1 MPRTARVVIP
11 EMSLHVVQRGHDQQD
26 CFFNESD
33 YLAYLDYLREFAERF
48 GCSVHAYCLMTNH
61 VHLLMTPRT
70 ANACSQVM
78 KFTGQYYVNR
88 INRRLG
94 RSGTLWEGRFYSC
107 IVPSERYALT
117 CYRYI
122 ELNPV
127 DAGMVSRPADYRWSS
142 YAANVSPGS
151 DDFLTV
157 HPAYETLGID
167 ALTRATAYT
176 ALFDLPLEPKLVDD
190 IRKATRGGY
199 VAGAPRKRGRPPL
212 SEKSEKQGLSL
223 FTENRDCP

>member
-1 MPRTARVVIP
+1 MPRTARMVIP
-11 EMSLHVVQRGHDQQD
+11 EVSLHVVQRGHDQQD

-33 YLAYLDYLREFAERF
+33 YVVYLAYLREFAERF

-61 VHLLMTPRT
+61 VHLFMTPHSS
-70 ANACSQVM
+70 NACSQVM

-88 INRRLG
+88 INRRLE

-107 IVPSERYALT
+107 IVPTERYALT

-127 DAGMVSRPADYRWSS
+127 EAAMVKHPARYRWSS
-142 YAANVSPGS
+142 YAANVNRGV
-151 DDFLTV
+151 DDFLSP
-157 HPAYETLGID
+157 HAAYETLGID
-167 ALTRATAYT
+167 DQTRATAYA
-176 ALFDLPLEPKLVDD
+176 ALFDLPLDRKLVDD

-199 VAGAPRKRGRPPL
+199 VVGAPRKRGRPPR
-212 SEKSEKQGLSL
+212 SDESEKQGLSL
-223 FTENRDCP
+223 YTQNRDCP

>member
-26 CFFNESD
+26 CFFNEGD
-33 YLAYLDYLREFAERF
+33 YVAYLDYLREFAARF
-48 GCSVHAYCLMTNH
+48 QCPVHAYCLMTNH
-61 VHLLMTPRT
+61 VHLFMTPHA

-88 INRRLG
+88 INRRLE
-94 RSGTLWEGRFYSC
+94 RSGTLWEGRFYSGL
-107 IVPSERYALT
+107 VPSERYALT

-127 DAGMVSRPADYRWSS
+127 EARMVRHPADYPWSS
-142 YAANVSPGS
+142 YAANASPADAG
-151 DDFLTV
+151 FLTR

-167 ALTRATAYT
+167 QVTRAAAYA

-199 VAGAPRKRGRPPL
+199 VAGAPRKRGRPPR
-212 SEKSEKQGLSL
+212 SEESEKQGLSL

>member
-1 MPRTARVVIP
+1 MPRTARIVISQV
-11 EMSLHVVQRGHDQQD
+11 SLHVVQRGHDQQD

-88 INRRLG
+88 INRRLE

-127 DAGMVSRPADYRWSS
+127 DAGMVRHPGQYRWSS
-142 YAANVSPGS
+142 YTVNASPGS
-151 DDFLTV
+151 NDFLAQ
-157 HPAYETLGID
+157 HGAYETLGLD
-167 ALTRATAYT
+167 AVTRATAYA
-176 ALFDLPLEPKLVDD
+176 ALFDLPLDAKLVDD

-199 VAGAPRKRGRPPL
+199 VAGAPRKRGRPPR
-212 SEKSEKQGLSL
+212 SEESEKQGLSL